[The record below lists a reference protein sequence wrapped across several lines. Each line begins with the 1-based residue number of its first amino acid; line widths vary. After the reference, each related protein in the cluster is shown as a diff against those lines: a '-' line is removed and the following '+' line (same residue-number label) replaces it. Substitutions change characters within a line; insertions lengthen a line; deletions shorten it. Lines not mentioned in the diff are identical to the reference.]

1 MARYKVYN
9 LDGFKLVRSGEI
21 EAEADDEAVEIAR
34 RHGTGDHVEIWQG
47 SRKVRVV
54 APAGGNEPAAGRNL

>member
-1 MARYKVYN
+1 MTRYRVYD
-9 LDGFKLVRSGEI
+9 LDGFKLVRIGEI
-21 EAEADDEAVEIAR
+21 EAEADEEAVEIAR

-54 APAGGNEPAAGRNL
+54 APANAND